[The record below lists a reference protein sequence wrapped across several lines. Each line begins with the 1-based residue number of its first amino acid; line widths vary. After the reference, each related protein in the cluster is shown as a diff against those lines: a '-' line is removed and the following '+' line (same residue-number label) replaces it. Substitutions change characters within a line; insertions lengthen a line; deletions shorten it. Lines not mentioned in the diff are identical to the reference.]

1 MTVHYS
7 HRGFLLKRNTGGY
20 CEKCERD
27 TPHRNLVCSVCKST
41 VIGRGENTVNVH
53 VRRKMAKASAT
64 HRDYMAGQIWAA
76 TINNRMR
83 KAKREAF
90 KDSAAKFRAMFE
102 GEKK

>member
-1 MTVHYS
+1 MTYDRLY
-7 HRGFLLKRNTGGY
+7 RGYRANGVTGGY

-41 VIGRGENTVNVH
+41 AVGRGDKTIGVH
-53 VRRKMAKASAT
+53 VRRKMAKASAA
-64 HRDYMAGQIWAA
+64 HRDYMVGQMWAA

-83 KAKREAF
+83 KAKSKAF
-90 KDSAAKFRAMFE
+90 KESAAKFRAMFE